1 MGAGLHT
8 TVPLQCQL
16 SPERETWSETYEGT
30 IDEIAEAAAG
40 WIVGNE
46 PSNPYEP
53 LCTDAQDRCVIVQS
67 HLTRKEGMLAELSVA
82 YAYIRKVENWSCDMA
97 EISKDIK
104 TWLAT
109 EKGGFTEASAAVELA
124 KIAQWE
130 AFKDNGDFT
139 RWQNFQYDEHGNV
152 LTGTTLKLAHKIMKG
167 VANYSI
173 YAPVVTKTT
182 QWDSPPPLENY
193 GKVEAPTVRTGW
205 TVIGGTPNWAGKA
218 NYWVKTACRSTPNG
232 DGTYSLIE
240 QWTGMDEVDGDLYGA
255 AVTVTPPAEQEGG
268 V

>member
-8 TVPLQCQL
+8 TVPLQRQL

-30 IDEIAEAAAG
+30 LDEIVSEAAN
-40 WIVGNE
+40 WTVGNTPKE
-46 PSNPYEP
+46 PYAAI
-53 LCTDAQDRCVIVQS
+53 CADVQDRCVVVQS
-67 HLTRKEGMLAELSVA
+67 HLARKEGMLAELAVS

-104 TWLAT
+104 TWLVT
-109 EKGGFTEASAAVELA
+109 PKGGYNEEDAAVELA

-130 AFKDNGDFT
+130 AFKDNGDFI
-139 RWQNFQYDEHGNV
+139 RWQTFQYNESGDI
-152 LTGTTLKLAHKIMKG
+152 LTGTTRKLARKIMKG

-173 YAPVVTKTT
+173 YAPVITKTT

-193 GKVEAPTVRTGW
+193 GKVDTPTVREGW
-205 TVIGGTPNWAGKA
+205 SVIGGTPAWTQKA

-232 DGTYSLIE
+232 DGTYTLIE
-240 QWTGMDEVDGDLYGA
+240 QWTGMDDVDGDLY
-255 AVTVTPPAEQEGG
+255 
-268 V
+268 